1 MPQNQPKSHIK
12 IKKKPKEKNLILCA
26 RAGQSD
32 GVPVCVSAF
41 QRILINNKAGG
52 GKERERE
59 MVGGPE
65 QSRAKR

>member
-1 MPQNQPKSHIK
+1 
-12 IKKKPKEKNLILCA
+12 LCA

-59 MVGGPE
+59 MDGGPE

>member
-1 MPQNQPKSHIK
+1 
-12 IKKKPKEKNLILCA
+12 
-26 RAGQSD
+26 
-32 GVPVCVSAF
+32 VSAF

-59 MVGGPE
+59 MDGGPE